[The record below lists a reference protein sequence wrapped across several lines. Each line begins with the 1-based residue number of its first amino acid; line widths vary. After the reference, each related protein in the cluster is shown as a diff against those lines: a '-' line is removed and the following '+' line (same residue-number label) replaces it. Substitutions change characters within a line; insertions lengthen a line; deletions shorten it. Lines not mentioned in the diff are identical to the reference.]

1 MLTSFY
7 YNIAVHLSVMFHLGV
22 NVIWGTEFTDQTH
35 WNIARVRHTF
45 LRAFSVQSYDG
56 KVFEI
61 IELP

>member
-1 MLTSFY
+1 
-7 YNIAVHLSVMFHLGV
+7 MFHLGV